1 MIDIPPLR
9 IPPCLVPY
17 CCFQWYAVA
26 TLLPILLYCTSLLQR
41 RQAIANFQTA
51 LRKNKKSCGNTQATR
66 SPRSKLT
73 GNSRGDARR
82 RYFFVEKCFTAGWQK
97 NLDCFRFCGAKAS
110 SACAEA
116 VFALRKLAGALAPAS

>member
-41 RQAIANFQTA
+41 RQAIAIFQTA
-51 LRKNKKSCGNTQATR
+51 LRKNKERLRLMAFAETI
-66 SPRSKLT
+66 
-73 GNSRGDARR
+73 
-82 RYFFVEKCFTAGWQK
+82 
-97 NLDCFRFCGAKAS
+97 CFRLL
-110 SACAEA
+110 SAESNIT
-116 VFALRKLAGALAPAS
+116 FDE

>member
-51 LRKNKKSCGNTQATR
+51 LRKNKKSCNF
-66 SPRSKLT
+66 
-73 GNSRGDARR
+73 
-82 RYFFVEKCFTAGWQK
+82 YF
-97 NLDCFRFCGAKAS
+97 
-110 SACAEA
+110 SA
-116 VFALRKLAGALAPAS
+116 RKLSVLDRFRLKAT